1 MPAVLSRCFKK
12 MQPTELGSY
21 LQNLRLLEGI
31 ITSEDQSEKI
41 LEEGRNVYLWQR

>member
-1 MPAVLSRCFKK
+1 